1 MSTAAAPQTE
11 GSQQPP
17 PEGAERVRP
26 PFDCEYKVIII
37 GDAGAGKS
45 SFFHQ
50 FREGKFPKQ
59 IMQTIGVEF
68 GTKIITLQN
77 EDRRVK
83 LNVWDTAGQE
93 RYRAVTRAYYRGAKG
108 AVILFD
114 VTSSESYNHLP
125 DWLQDAREQAVN
137 DIDIIVV
144 GNKMDLADRRQ
155 VAFREANAW
164 ASSSGV
170 LFMETSAL
178 TGENVQEVFQI
189 LTQHIQAR
197 ADKAADRVSKETEVQ
212 GQQLQNPSV
221 GGPARSCCGG

>member
-1 MSTAAAPQTE
+1 
-11 GSQQPP
+11 
-17 PEGAERVRP
+17 VH
-26 PFDCEYKVIII
+26 KVIII

-50 FREGKFPKQ
+50 FRQGKFPQQ

-93 RYRAVTRAYYRGAKG
+93 RYRAVTRAYYRGAMG

-114 VTSSESYNHLP
+114 VTSSESFKHLP
-125 DWLQDAREQAVN
+125 EWLQDAREQAVE
-137 DIDIIVV
+137 DIDIVVV
-144 GNKMDLADRRQ
+144 GNKMDLASRRQ
-155 VAFREANAW
+155 VAFSEANAW
-164 ASSSGV
+164 ASDNGV

-197 ADKAADRVSKETEVQ
+197 ADRAGDRVYTETEVQ
-212 GQQLQNPSV
+212 GQQLQSPAG
-221 GGPARSCCGG
+221 GGPARSCCGGQGTALEALLRAT